1 MKNCRVFI
9 NFALFQYLD
18 SFMPDIKLSSIKPT
32 SAASTSLESVEV
44 SIVIPCL
51 DEEDTLENCLR
62 IAREA
67 IEKTRLTAEIIV
79 ADNNST
85 DNSAQIARSNGARV
99 VMVKEKGYGHALMGG
114 IAEAKG
120 KFIVMGDADESH
132 DFSEIHKFIE
142 KLNEN
147 FDFVLGCRFPKGG
160 GRISADSMSF
170 SHRWIGNPMFS
181 LLVRRW
187 YLVPVHDVNCGFRA
201 FTKEFYEKLDLRC
214 TGMEFAVEM
223 IIKSS
228 FQNARIA
235 EVPITHHPDGRVSH
249 QAHMRTFRDG
259 WRTFRFLLMYSPRWL
274 FFLPGIL
281 LVLLGVVI
289 FGFSQFR
296 NMQNPEMQNNLND
309 IKTLVLAILAVLCGY
324 QSILFAIF
332 TKSFAINEGLL
343 PMDKQFIK
351 FFEIVNL
358 ERGLAVAIIALF
370 IGVVFLLIG
379 IGNSNFLIF
388 DTKHLFFFGA
398 TLIALGF
405 QTILSGFFTSILGMK
420 RK

>member
-1 MKNCRVFI
+1 MSTV
-9 NFALFQYLD
+9 
-18 SFMPDIKLSSIKPT
+18 KLSSIKPIIGT
-32 SAASTSLESVEV
+32 SAFSEDIEV

-51 DEEDTLENCLR
+51 DEADTLENCIR
-62 IAREA
+62 AAQEA
-67 IEKTRLTAEIIV
+67 IEKSQANAEIII

-85 DNSAQIARSNGARV
+85 DGSDEIARRNGARV
-99 VMVKEKGYGHALMGG
+99 VLVKEKGYGYALMGG
-114 IAEAKG
+114 IAAAKG

-132 DFSEIHKFIE
+132 DLLEIPKFIE
-142 KLNEN
+142 KLHED

-160 GRISADSMSF
+160 GKITSGSMSF
-170 SHRWIGNPMFS
+170 LHRWIGNPMFS

-187 YLVPVHDVNCGFRA
+187 YRIPVHDVNCGFRG
-201 FTKEFYEKLDLRC
+201 FTREFYEKLDLRC

-223 IIKSS
+223 VIKSS
-228 FQNARIA
+228 FQNARIF
-235 EVPITHHPDGRVSH
+235 EIPITHHPDRRVSH
-249 QAHMRTFRDG
+249 PPHLRTFRDG

-274 FFLPGIL
+274 FLLPGIL
-281 LVLLGVVI
+281 LVLLGLFI

-296 NMQNPEMQNNLND
+296 ISQGSEMQNNLK
-309 IKTLVLAILAVLCGY
+309 IIQTLVIASLAILCGY

-343 PMDKQFIK
+343 PVDKQFTK

-358 ERGLAVAIIALF
+358 ERGLAAASIALF
-370 IGVVFLLIG
+370 VGIVFLIIG
-379 IGNSNFLIF
+379 ISESNILIF
-388 DTKHLFFFGA
+388 DTLHLFFFGA

>member
-1 MKNCRVFI
+1 MSNV
-9 NFALFQYLD
+9 
-18 SFMPDIKLSSIKPT
+18 KLSSINSIKPT
-32 SAASTSLESVEV
+32 SAATIPSDAVEV

-67 IEKTRLTAEIIV
+67 IEKSRLNAEIIV

-85 DNSAQIARSNGARV
+85 DNSAQIARRNGARV
-99 VMVKEKGYGHALMGG
+99 VLIKEKGYGHALMGG
-114 IAEAKG
+114 IAAAKG

-132 DFSEIHKFIE
+132 DLSEIPNFIE
-142 KLNEN
+142 KLSQD

-160 GRISADSMSF
+160 GRISRDSMSF
-170 SHRWIGNPMFS
+170 LHRWIGNPMFS

-187 YLVPVHDVNCGFRA
+187 YRVPVHDVNCGFRA
-201 FTKEFYEKLDLRC
+201 FTREFYEKLDLRC

-223 IIKSS
+223 VIKSS

-235 EVPITHHPDGRVSH
+235 EIPITHHPDGRVSH
-249 QAHMRTFRDG
+249 PPHIRTFRDG

-274 FFLPGIL
+274 FLLPGIL
-281 LVLLGVVI
+281 LVLFGLVI

-296 NMQNPEMQNNLND
+296 IWHGSEIQNNLRNVQ
-309 IKTLVLAILAVLCGY
+309 TLVIAILAVLCGY

-343 PMDKQFIK
+343 PVDKQFTK

-358 ERGLAVAIIALF
+358 ERGLTAASIALF
-370 IGVVFLLIG
+370 IGTVFLIIG
-379 IGNSNFLIF
+379 ISQSNFLIF
-388 DTKHLFFFGA
+388 DTLHLFFFGA